1 MKALRRFVGLACLLG
16 SAWLHAQGTLEQGT
30 PEQGKPM
37 AESAPRAMTV
47 TGIAPRTNDDDP
59 RVLYILP
66 WQPPTLPRRPRT
78 RLNDRAPGLK
88 EPVDPLTLER
98 HRYFRKTLDPDIDA
112 AVPGQ

>member
-1 MKALRRFVGLACLLG
+1 MKALRWFVGLACLLG
-16 SAWLHAQGTLEQGT
+16 SACLHAED
-30 PEQGKPM
+30 PSEQGKPT
-37 AESAPRAMTV
+37 AGSAPRAMTV

-98 HRYFRKTLDPDIDA
+98 HRYFRNTLDPDIDA